1 MSCIG
6 DKEIQCP
13 CCHKKSRYRVT
24 TNSTCCQIQCN
35 HCYDQFLVCPV
46 ADCNFCIV
54 NNKRAL
60 SYMNRHL
67 SSKKQKIST
76 TYTFNKP
83 STKDMSFKNQ
93 KLICTLCDA
102 LFNNPTSQSMKTKLE
117 INCPN
122 CNETL
127 LFDKTCGYSTNAT
140 CHGEKKL
147 QKHQCIHNI

>member
-1 MSCIG
+1 MLLHKFTNPNADIAESLMYLEQMMASKNLHYFEN
-6 DKEIQCP
+6 KEIQCP

-35 HCYDQFLVCPV
+35 HCYDQFLACPD
-46 ADCNFCIV
+46 ADCNFCV
-54 NNKRAL
+54 VKNKRAL

-93 KLICTLCDA
+93 KLICTLCDV
-102 LFNNPTSQSMKTKLE
+102 LFDNPTSPSMKTKL
-117 INCPN
+117 
-122 CNETL
+122 
-127 LFDKTCGYSTNAT
+127 
-140 CHGEKKL
+140 
-147 QKHQCIHNI
+147 